1 MLLDGFPDPS
11 SFLLPNAI
19 VWEPHL
25 QLRQLL
31 PPEFLCPN
39 CNKDGKAISLI
50 PDGWKDGRLRRHT
63 PRKMYGLFG
72 KVLLL
77 SRVYCCSAGHE
88 INGHDP
94 IILAMIT
101 SRVGIPYLL
110 SHKSGVTKEL
120 LDLFVSMVRNGLS
133 FSQIHDIMLVRLH
146 VHHLEQESRF
156 LEDLNTYSTSHPIVM
171 DSSFPAFS
179 QQQECPS
186 RNTISEF
193 FLPYIDLNEN
203 LFIKRM
209 TSTSADEEWL
219 CCDHTFDITGSIGYE
234 RREDRKRIRQ

>member
-1 MLLDGFPDPS
+1 MVNHAPKCVFFTISLLVSFDIALVMENEDFNSVLKQAVQRLLQRHAACTILPVEQRLDVLLDGFPDPS
-11 SFLLPNAI
+11 SFLLPNTI

-25 QLRQLL
+25 QLRQFL

-39 CNKDGKAISLI
+39 CNEDGKAISLI
-50 PDGWKDGRLRRHT
+50 PNGWKDGHLRRHT

-101 SRVGIPYLL
+101 SRVRIPFLL

-133 FSQIHDIMLVRLH
+133 FSQIHDIMFERLH
-146 VHHLEQESRF
+146 VRHLEQESRF
-156 LEDLNTYSTSHPIVM
+156 LEDFDDWHYKCLKTFIVPVIQ
-171 DSSFPAFS
+171 S
-179 QQQECPS
+179 
-186 RNTISEF
+186 
-193 FLPYIDLNEN
+193 
-203 LFIKRM
+203 
-209 TSTSADEEWL
+209 
-219 CCDHTFDITGSIGYE
+219 
-234 RREDRKRIRQ
+234 

>member
-1 MLLDGFPDPS
+1 M
-11 SFLLPNAI
+11 
-19 VWEPHL
+19 
-25 QLRQLL
+25 
-31 PPEFLCPN
+31 
-39 CNKDGKAISLI
+39 
-50 PDGWKDGRLRRHT
+50 
-63 PRKMYGLFG
+63 
-72 KVLLL
+72 
-77 SRVYCCSAGHE
+77 YCCSAGHE

-101 SRVGIPYLL
+101 SRVRIPFLL

-133 FSQIHDIMLVRLH
+133 FSQIQDIMLERLH
-146 VHHLEQESRF
+146 VRHLEQESRL
-156 LEDLNTYSTSHPIVM
+156 LEDLNIYSASHPMVM

-193 FLPYIDLNEN
+193 FLHYFDFNEN

-219 CCDHTFDITGSIGYE
+219 CCDHTFDITGIIGYE
-234 RREDRKRIRQ
+234 RREDRKWIRQYNSLFCVMNEKGQIVTLKTSVSFYNNCFGEYPAKEKLLRNFILTTAVTGKRSYKRFWGKSRCKTRYFSCFSAS